1 MSTPGVRFVTIDIKD
16 FYLNTPLYRPEYLRM
31 KLSYFPEDVIE
42 HYKLKEKV
50 DSKGWVYV
58 KIVKGMYGLPRTGI
72 IAQKLLDKRL
82 RKRTWILPEQVHFR
96 VLET

>member
-42 HYKLKEKV
+42 HYKLKEKI
-50 DSKGWVYV
+50 DSKG
-58 KIVKGMYGLPRTGI
+58 
-72 IAQKLLDKRL
+72 
-82 RKRTWILPEQVHFR
+82 
-96 VLET
+96 